1 MTMQGQSHQH
11 LHEHLQARYLQTV
24 SSLNV
29 SYRVFQRA
37 KRRDFPQQVTYYSS
51 QPHIQSTYQSLE
63 ECLILS
69 SRIWELA
76 AEMGLNCQIIQSWLH
91 IETLPLRMPLIKGVN
106 HDSADT
112 KVVVALLPPTC
123 QVGVTL
129 YVAEVNCNTQN
140 SSRSGTWRAA
150 RRWRMASNKESFS
163 KFEHPGPEMQN
174 TEYAHIP
181 HVSSLS
187 LPTYHLST
195 YLKNL
200 SLSSWVNS
208 PRFNPTISIL
218 QNC

>member
-140 SSRSGTWRAA
+140 SSRSIQMEISLYLFIRLSNWSLYA
-150 RRWRMASNKESFS
+150 RFS
-163 KFEHPGPEMQN
+163 SGLSPSCQWTLPRHPSHPWPALLPLPPSPAPN
-174 TEYAHIP
+174 IP
-181 HVSSLS
+181 LDA
-187 LPTYHLST
+187 
-195 YLKNL
+195 
-200 SLSSWVNS
+200 
-208 PRFNPTISIL
+208 
-218 QNC
+218 